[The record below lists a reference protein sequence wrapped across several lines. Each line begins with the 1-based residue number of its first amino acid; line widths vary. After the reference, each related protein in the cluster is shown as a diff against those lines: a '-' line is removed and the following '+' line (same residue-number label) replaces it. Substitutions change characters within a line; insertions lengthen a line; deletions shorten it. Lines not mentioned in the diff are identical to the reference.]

1 MPLLAKLK
9 KAFVPPDPKAA
20 LNAPPGVTRT
30 KVWLDVSIANAEPGR
45 IEIGEF
51 PSIDVVGRR
60 YVSET
65 SPVRWEIGV
74 IVGQGVLSRRK
85 CIAV

>member
-30 KVWLDVSIANAEPGR
+30 KVWFDVSIGNAEPGR
-45 IEIGEF
+45 IEMGACLGSGDE
-51 PSIDVVGRR
+51 
-60 YVSET
+60 
-65 SPVRWEIGV
+65 
-74 IVGQGVLSRRK
+74 GVLGGG
-85 CIAV
+85 